1 MALHDELFRRL
12 MTDWQRKDGAAKA
25 GEALDD
31 MDYPSL
37 VSVLPYQHYDKD
49 SGLFVNQNTMG
60 FILECTPLIGAND
73 GIVEALDN
81 FLRNKLPREQPLSVL
96 LLGSKCVSHLL
107 DNGLSDMAWQGE
119 QATRFDHITR
129 AFYEHGALYGLPN
142 NKGYPLSLRNYRLF
156 ISYAEPLRRD
166 VDELFASL
174 GQTLSIVQQSLFAA
188 NLHSEVLDDRG
199 LVGLVREIVNFR
211 HDRITPPPNEVDPY
225 EELNAQCVARSIN
238 LKVTPDCLHQSQ
250 SSAEGGG

>member
-107 DNGLSDMAWQGE
+107 DNGLSDMAW
-119 QATRFDHITR
+119 
-129 AFYEHGALYGLPN
+129 
-142 NKGYPLSLRNYRLF
+142 
-156 ISYAEPLRRD
+156 
-166 VDELFASL
+166 
-174 GQTLSIVQQSLFAA
+174 
-188 NLHSEVLDDRG
+188 
-199 LVGLVREIVNFR
+199 
-211 HDRITPPPNEVDPY
+211 
-225 EELNAQCVARSIN
+225 
-238 LKVTPDCLHQSQ
+238 
-250 SSAEGGG
+250 